1 MIEVIKSVDDLARQ
15 KWDVLVPTMGALHVG
30 HQSLIKIAKTKG
42 EKVLVSIFV
51 NPLQF
56 ENNEDLV
63 NYPKTLEQD
72 INIAEAAG
80 AAAIF
85 VPNEQTVYPGKIEKI
100 SAGEIG
106 NLFEGASRPEHFTGV
121 LTVVKRLFD
130 LVKPKAAV
138 FGEKDFQQ
146 LFLINQMVGK
156 LKLPIEIISVP
167 TIREK
172 NGLAISSRNIRLDKN
187 GEKIAEVIYRALS
200 QPTIEQMR
208 SEISKEPGFK
218 LDYLEVID
226 ETTFE
231 MAKPDTKNKRAII
244 AGWVNQL
251 RLIDNI
257 PMGMCQ

>member
-56 ENNEDLV
+56 ESNDDLV

-80 AAAIF
+80 ATAIF
-85 VPNEQTVYPGKIEKI
+85 VPNEQTIYPGKIEKI

-106 NLFEGASRPEHFTGV
+106 NIFEGASRPEHFTGV

-146 LFLINQMVGK
+146 LFLINQMVAK

-167 TIREK
+167 TIRER

-200 QPTIEQMR
+200 QPMIEQMR

-257 PMGMCQ
+257 PMGMRQ

>member
-80 AAAIF
+80 ATAIF
-85 VPNEQTVYPGKIEKI
+85 VPNEQTIYPGKIEKI

-106 NLFEGASRPEHFTGV
+106 NIFEGASRPEHFTGV

-208 SEISKEPGFK
+208 SEISKEPDFK

-231 MAKPDTKNKRAII
+231 MAKSDTKNKRAII

-257 PMGMCQ
+257 PMGMRQ

>member
-80 AAAIF
+80 ATAIF
-85 VPNEQTVYPGKIEKI
+85 VPNEQTIYPGKIEKI

-106 NLFEGASRPEHFTGV
+106 NIFEGASRPEHFTGV

-231 MAKPDTKNKRAII
+231 VAKPDTKNKRAII

-257 PMGMCQ
+257 PMGMRQ

>member
-1 MIEVIKSVDDLARQ
+1 MIEVIKSADDLARQ

-80 AAAIF
+80 ATAIF
-85 VPNEQTVYPGKIEKI
+85 VPNEQTIYPGKIEKI

-106 NLFEGASRPEHFTGV
+106 NIFEGASRPEHFTGV

-251 RLIDNI
+251 RLIDNM
-257 PMGMCQ
+257 PMGMRQ

>member
-56 ENNEDLV
+56 ESNDDLV

-80 AAAIF
+80 ATAIF
-85 VPNEQTVYPGKIEKI
+85 VPNEQTIYPGKIEKI

-106 NLFEGASRPEHFTGV
+106 NIFEGASRPEHFTGV

-146 LFLINQMVGK
+146 LFLINQMVAK

-167 TIREK
+167 TIRER

-200 QPTIEQMR
+200 QPMIEQMR

-231 MAKPDTKNKRAII
+231 MAETDTKNKREII

-251 RLIDNI
+251 RVIENI
-257 PMGMCQ
+257 PMGMRQ

>member
-56 ENNEDLV
+56 ESNDDLV

-80 AAAIF
+80 ATAIF
-85 VPNEQTVYPGKIEKI
+85 VPNEQTIYPGKIEKI

-106 NLFEGASRPEHFTGV
+106 NIFEGASRPEHFTGV

-146 LFLINQMVGK
+146 LFLINQMVAK

-172 NGLAISSRNIRLDKN
+172 NGLAISSRNNRLDKN

-257 PMGMCQ
+257 PMGIGQ

>member
-30 HQSLIKIAKTKG
+30 HQSLIKIAKTKS

-80 AAAIF
+80 ATAIF
-85 VPNEQTVYPGKIEKI
+85 VPNEQTIYPGKIEKI

-106 NLFEGASRPEHFTGV
+106 NIFEGASRPEHFTGV

-257 PMGMCQ
+257 PMGMRQ

>member
-56 ENNEDLV
+56 ENNDDLV

-80 AAAIF
+80 ATAIF
-85 VPNEQTVYPGKIEKI
+85 VPNEQTIYPGKIEKI

-106 NLFEGASRPEHFTGV
+106 NIFEGASRPEHFTGV

-187 GEKIAEVIYRALS
+187 GEKIAEVIYRALI

-208 SEISKEPGFK
+208 SEISKQPGFK

-257 PMGMCQ
+257 PMGMRQ

>member
-80 AAAIF
+80 ATAIF
-85 VPNEQTVYPGKIEKI
+85 VPNEQTIYPGKIDKI

-106 NLFEGASRPEHFTGV
+106 NIFEGASRPEHFTGV

-257 PMGMCQ
+257 PMGMRQ

>member
-1 MIEVIKSVDDLARQ
+1 MIEVIKSADDLARQ

-30 HQSLIKIAKTKG
+30 HQSLINIAKVKG

-56 ENNEDLV
+56 ENKEDLV

-72 INIAEAAG
+72 MNIAEAAG
-80 AAAIF
+80 ATAIF
-85 VPNEQTVYPGKIEKI
+85 APDEVTIYPGEIEKI

-106 NLFEGASRPEHFTGV
+106 DLYEGASRPGHFTGV

-146 LFLINQMVGK
+146 LFLIKKMVSQ
-156 LKLPIEIISVP
+156 LNIPVEIISAP

-172 NGLAISSRNIRLDKN
+172 NGLAISSRNIRLDKS
-187 GEKIAEVIYRALS
+187 GEKIAEVIYKALN
-200 QPTIEQMR
+200 QPTIEQMK
-208 SEISKEPGFK
+208 SEVSKEPGFE

-226 ETTFE
+226 EVTFE
-231 MAKPDTKNKRAII
+231 KAKSDTQNKRVII

-251 RLIDNI
+251 RLIDNM
-257 PMGMCQ
+257 PMGMRK

>member
-56 ENNEDLV
+56 ESNDDLV

-80 AAAIF
+80 ATAIF
-85 VPNEQTVYPGKIEKI
+85 VPNEQTIYPGKIEKI

-172 NGLAISSRNIRLDKN
+172 NGLAISSRNIRLGKN

-231 MAKPDTKNKRAII
+231 MAEPDTKNKRAII

-257 PMGMCQ
+257 PMGMRQ

>member
-56 ENNEDLV
+56 ENNDDLV

-80 AAAIF
+80 ATAIF
-85 VPNEQTVYPGKIEKI
+85 VPNEQTIYPGKIEKI

-106 NLFEGASRPEHFTGV
+106 NIFEGASRPEHFTGV

-172 NGLAISSRNIRLDKN
+172 NGLAISSRNIRLGKN

-231 MAKPDTKNKRAII
+231 MAEPDTKNKRAII

-257 PMGMCQ
+257 PMGIRQ

>member
-80 AAAIF
+80 ATAIF
-85 VPNEQTVYPGKIEKI
+85 VPNEQTIYPGKIEKI

-106 NLFEGASRPEHFTGV
+106 NIFEGASRPEHFTGV

-172 NGLAISSRNIRLDKN
+172 NGLAISSRNIRLGKN

-257 PMGMCQ
+257 PMGMRQ

>member
-56 ENNEDLV
+56 ESNDDLV

-80 AAAIF
+80 ATAIF
-85 VPNEQTVYPGKIEKI
+85 VPNEQTIYPGKIEKI

-106 NLFEGASRPEHFTGV
+106 NIFEGASRPEHFTGV

-146 LFLINQMVGK
+146 LFLINQMVAK

-200 QPTIEQMR
+200 QPMIEQMR

-231 MAKPDTKNKRAII
+231 MATPDTKNKRAII

-257 PMGMCQ
+257 PMGMRQ

>member
-106 NLFEGASRPEHFTGV
+106 NIFEGASRPDHFTGV

>member
-56 ENNEDLV
+56 ENNDDLV

-80 AAAIF
+80 ATAIF
-85 VPNEQTVYPGKIEKI
+85 VPNEQTIYPGKIEKI

-106 NLFEGASRPEHFTGV
+106 NIFEGASRLEHFTGV

-172 NGLAISSRNIRLDKN
+172 NGLAISSRNIRLGKN

-231 MAKPDTKNKRAII
+231 MAEPDTKNKRAII

-257 PMGMCQ
+257 PMGMRQ

>member
-56 ENNEDLV
+56 ESNDDLV

-80 AAAIF
+80 ATAIF
-85 VPNEQTVYPGKIEKI
+85 VPNEQTIYPGKIEKI

-106 NLFEGASRPEHFTGV
+106 NIFEGASRPEHFTGV

-200 QPTIEQMR
+200 QPMIEQMR

-226 ETTFE
+226 EATFE
-231 MAKPDTKNKRAII
+231 MAEPDTKNKRAII

-257 PMGMCQ
+257 PMGMRQ

>member
-1 MIEVIKSVDDLARQ
+1 MIEVIKSADDLARQ

-30 HQSLIKIAKTKG
+30 HQSLINIAKAKG

-56 ENNEDLV
+56 ENKEDLV

-72 INIAEAAG
+72 MNIAEAAG

-85 VPNEQTVYPGKIEKI
+85 APDEATIYPGGIEKI

-106 NLFEGASRPEHFTGV
+106 DLYEGASRPGHFTGV

-146 LFLINQMVGK
+146 LFLIKKMVSQ
-156 LKLPIEIISVP
+156 LNLPIEIISAP

-172 NGLAISSRNIRLDKN
+172 NGLAISSRNIRLDKS
-187 GEKIAEVIYRALS
+187 GEKIAEVIYKALN
-200 QPTIEQMR
+200 QPIIEQMKD
-208 SEISKEPGFK
+208 EVSKEPGFE

-226 ETTFE
+226 EVTFE
-231 MAKPDTKNKRAII
+231 KAKSDTQNKRVII
-244 AGWVNQL
+244 AGWVNHL
-251 RLIDNI
+251 RLIDNM
-257 PMGMCQ
+257 PMGMNK

>member
-80 AAAIF
+80 GTAIF
-85 VPNEQTVYPGKIEKI
+85 VPNEQTIYPGKIEKI

-106 NLFEGASRPEHFTGV
+106 NIFEGASRPDHFTGV

>member
-63 NYPKTLEQD
+63 HYPTTLEQD
-72 INIAEAAG
+72 IHMAEAAG
-80 AAAIF
+80 ATAIF
-85 VPNEQTVYPGKIEKI
+85 VPNKQTIYPGKIEKI

-106 NLFEGASRPEHFTGV
+106 NIFEGASRPEHFTGV

-226 ETTFE
+226 ETTFK

-257 PMGMCQ
+257 PMGMRQ

>member
-56 ENNEDLV
+56 ENNDDLV

-72 INIAEAAG
+72 INFAEAAG
-80 AAAIF
+80 ATAIF
-85 VPNEQTVYPGKIEKI
+85 VPNEQTIYPGKIEKI

-106 NLFEGASRPEHFTGV
+106 NIFEGASRPEHFTGV

-172 NGLAISSRNIRLDKN
+172 NGLAISSRNIRLDKS

-257 PMGMCQ
+257 PMGMRQ

>member
-56 ENNEDLV
+56 ENNDDLV

-80 AAAIF
+80 ATAIF
-85 VPNEQTVYPGKIEKI
+85 VPNEQTIYPGKIDKI

-106 NLFEGASRPEHFTGV
+106 NIFEGASRPEHFTGV

-208 SEISKEPGFK
+208 SEISKEPDFK

-257 PMGMCQ
+257 PMGMRQ

>member
-56 ENNEDLV
+56 ENNDDLF

-80 AAAIF
+80 ATAIF
-85 VPNEQTVYPGKIEKI
+85 VPNEQTIYPGKIDKI

-106 NLFEGASRPEHFTGV
+106 NIFEGASRPEHFTGV
-121 LTVVKRLFD
+121 LTVVRRLFD

-208 SEISKEPGFK
+208 SEISKEPDFK

-257 PMGMCQ
+257 PMGMRQ

>member
-1 MIEVIKSVDDLARQ
+1 
-15 KWDVLVPTMGALHVG
+15 MGALHVG

-56 ENNEDLV
+56 ESNDDLV

-80 AAAIF
+80 ATAIF
-85 VPNEQTVYPGKIEKI
+85 VPNEQTIYPGKIEKI

-106 NLFEGASRPEHFTGV
+106 NIFEGASRPEHFTGV

-130 LVKPKAAV
+130 LVKPKAAA

-167 TIREK
+167 TIRER

-200 QPTIEQMR
+200 QPMIEQMR

-257 PMGMCQ
+257 PMGMRQ

>member
-56 ENNEDLV
+56 ESNDDLV

-80 AAAIF
+80 ATAIF
-85 VPNEQTVYPGKIEKI
+85 VPNEQTIYPGKIEKI

-106 NLFEGASRPEHFTGV
+106 NIFEGASRPEHFTGV

-231 MAKPDTKNKRAII
+231 MAEPDTKNKRAII

-257 PMGMCQ
+257 PMGMRQ

>member
-56 ENNEDLV
+56 ESNDDLV

-80 AAAIF
+80 ATAIF
-85 VPNEQTVYPGKIEKI
+85 VPNEQTIYPGKIEKI

-106 NLFEGASRPEHFTGV
+106 NIFEGASRPEHFTGV

-200 QPTIEQMR
+200 QPMIEQMR

-231 MAKPDTKNKRAII
+231 MATPDTKNKRAII

-257 PMGMCQ
+257 PMGMRQ

>member
-1 MIEVIKSVDDLARQ
+1 MIEVIKSVDDLTRQ

-80 AAAIF
+80 APAIF
-85 VPNEQTVYPGKIEKI
+85 VPNEQTIYPGKIEKI

-106 NLFEGASRPEHFTGV
+106 NIFEGASRPEHFTGV

-231 MAKPDTKNKRAII
+231 MAKPDAKNKRAII

-257 PMGMCQ
+257 PMGMRQ

>member
-56 ENNEDLV
+56 ENNDDLV

-80 AAAIF
+80 ATAIF
-85 VPNEQTVYPGKIEKI
+85 VPNEQTIYPGKIEKI

-106 NLFEGASRPEHFTGV
+106 NIFEGASRPEHFTGV

-146 LFLINQMVGK
+146 LFLINQMVAK

-167 TIREK
+167 TIRER

-200 QPTIEQMR
+200 QPMIEQMR

-257 PMGMCQ
+257 PMGMRQ

>member
-80 AAAIF
+80 ATAIF
-85 VPNEQTVYPGKIEKI
+85 VPNEQTIYPGKIEKI

-106 NLFEGASRPEHFTGV
+106 NIFEGASRPEHFTGV

-251 RLIDNI
+251 RLIDNM
-257 PMGMCQ
+257 PMGMRQ